1 MTIIRFP
8 NSVGIRS
15 NGGRAENSFYE
26 AKRPKLIGNAY
37 RNADVVDISTE
48 AKKRYEKDNLVK
60 LERIRLHKEAVEFF
74 KVLNEAGNI
83 GESDLRRIYRPRK
96 IAEVR
101 DKLDSGFY
109 ERSEEVILRKML
121 EKPEI

>member
-26 AKRPKLIGNAY
+26 AKRPKLIGSAC

-60 LERIRLHKEAVEFF
+60 LEKIRLHKEAAEYF
-74 KVLNEAGNI
+74 KVLDEAINI
-83 GESDLRRIYRPRK
+83 RKSDMRNIYRPRK

-101 DKLDSGFY
+101 DKTASGFY
-109 ERSEEVILRKML
+109 ERSEDVILRKIL
-121 EKPEI
+121 

>member
-15 NGGRAENSFYE
+15 NGGRAESSFHE

-48 AKKRYEKDNLVK
+48 AKKRFEKDNLVR
-60 LERIRLHKEAVEFF
+60 LEMTRLHKEAAEYFQF
-74 KVLNEAGNI
+74 LSEAADI
-83 GESDLRRIYRPRK
+83 RDSDLRKVYRPWK

-101 DKLDSGFY
+101 EKLGSGFY
-109 ERSEEVILRKML
+109 DRSEDVILKKML